1 MTQFE
6 VGNELNAP
14 KGHNLCKDGFRDGAT
29 AEENAPFIF
38 TTSEQA
44 LVTADICYYA
54 NRGVKAANP
63 KAKVVAPGLYMVDIP
78 ETKAYLS
85 AIYDHIVSGKLPS
98 TSMEGGKRKLAAD
111 TDPSHYFEYLNW
123 HPYIHEN
130 IPYHGW
136 Q

>member
-1 MTQFE
+1 M
-6 VGNELNAP
+6 
-14 KGHNLCKDGFRDGAT
+14 
-29 AEENAPFIF
+29 
-38 TTSEQA
+38 
-44 LVTADICYYA
+44 TADICYYA